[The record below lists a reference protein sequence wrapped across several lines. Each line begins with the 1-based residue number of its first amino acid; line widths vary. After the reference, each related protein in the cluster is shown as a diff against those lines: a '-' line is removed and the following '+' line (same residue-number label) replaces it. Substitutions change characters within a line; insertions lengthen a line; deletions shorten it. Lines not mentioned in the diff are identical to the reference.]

1 MSDSGDRQ
9 TREGKMEETSGADGG
24 ADDATGEGVDAP
36 VEGTAE
42 ATVEDPELLD
52 LADSEG
58 VVARAVESGLVEPST
73 VEPGDRLDEAVEAA
87 SSEHVAHTLAVLGET
102 LGRVDA
108 ERADQADR
116 ADDLESRLRRKQ
128 ADFQNYKK
136 RQKKRMEEER
146 ERATEDLVE
155 RLLDVRDNLA
165 RALDT
170 DEDADIRGGIE
181 STLSQFDRELDRENV
196 ERIEPEP
203 GDAVDPVRH
212 EVLATVPSGESEDA
226 IADVHRPGY
235 GMAGKVLRPAQVTVS
250 DGSESNDTA
259 ESEHTA
265 GDADDEGGPGGDS
278 EGSSGAGG
286 ATDEDGGA

>member
-9 TREGKMEETSGADGG
+9 TREGEVEEASGADGG

-36 VEGTAE
+36 VERDT
-42 ATVEDPELLD
+42 EDPELLD
-52 LADSEG
+52 VADGEG
-58 VVARAVESGLVEPST
+58 VVARAVESGLVEPSA
-73 VEPGDRLDEAVEAA
+73 VEPDDRLDEAVEAA
-87 SSEHVAHTLAVLGET
+87 SSEHVAHTLAVLGEA

-136 RQKKRMEEER
+136 RQEKRMEEER

-170 DEDADIRGGIE
+170 DEDADIRGGID
-181 STLSQFDRELDRENV
+181 STLSQFDRELDRVDV

-203 GDAVDPVRH
+203 GDTVDPVRH

-235 GMAGKVLRPAQVTVS
+235 EMGGKVLRPAQVTVS
-250 DGSESNDTA
+250 DGSGTDDEA

-265 GDADDEGGPGGDS
+265 DDVGDETGPGGDS

-286 ATDEDGGA
+286 ATGEDGA

>member
-9 TREGKMEETSGADGG
+9 TREGEVEEASGADGG

-36 VEGTAE
+36 VERDT
-42 ATVEDPELLD
+42 EDPELLD
-52 LADSEG
+52 VADGEG
-58 VVARAVESGLVEPST
+58 VVARAVESGLVEPSA
-73 VEPGDRLDEAVEAA
+73 VEPDDRLDEAVEAA
-87 SSEHVAHTLAVLGET
+87 SSEHVAHTLAVLGEA

-136 RQKKRMEEER
+136 RQEKRMEEER

-170 DEDADIRGGIE
+170 DEDADIRGGID

-203 GDAVDPVRH
+203 GDTVDPVRH

-235 GMAGKVLRPAQVTVS
+235 EMGGKVLRPAQVTVS
-250 DGSESNDTA
+250 DGSGTDDEA

-265 GDADDEGGPGGDS
+265 DDVGDETGPGGDS

-286 ATDEDGGA
+286 ATGEDGA

>member
-9 TREGKMEETSGADGG
+9 TREGEVEETSGADGG

-36 VEGTAE
+36 VERDT
-42 ATVEDPELLD
+42 EDPELLD
-52 LADSEG
+52 VADGEG
-58 VVARAVESGLVEPST
+58 VVARAVESGLVEPSA
-73 VEPGDRLDEAVEAA
+73 VEPDDRLDEAVEAA

-136 RQKKRMEEER
+136 RQEKRMEEER

-170 DEDADIRGGIE
+170 DEDADIRGGID

-203 GDAVDPVRH
+203 GDTVDPVRH

-235 GMAGKVLRPAQVTVS
+235 EMGGKVLRPAQVTVS
-250 DGSESNDTA
+250 DGSGTDDEA

-265 GDADDEGGPGGDS
+265 DDVGDETGPGGDS

-286 ATDEDGGA
+286 ATGEDGA